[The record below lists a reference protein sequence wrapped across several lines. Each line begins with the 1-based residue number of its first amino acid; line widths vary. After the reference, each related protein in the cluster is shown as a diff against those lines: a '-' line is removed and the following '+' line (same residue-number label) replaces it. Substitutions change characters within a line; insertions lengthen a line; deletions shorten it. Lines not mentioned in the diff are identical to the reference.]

1 MVVYVVTAELME
13 KFRQP
18 FGLLLQG
25 TVSETMRQL
34 KEIVDR
40 EKPSRVI
47 AVGDTV
53 SRNLHVDG
61 INAQLSITDSRS
73 LRRRIPPAVLEPR
86 KVVLHVRNPRGTITE
101 EAMSMVREAL
111 LSEDHIHI
119 VVDGE
124 EDLLTLAAVLLAP
137 DNAFVVYGQPHE
149 GVVVV
154 KATAEKKA
162 EAEKLLDSMKRKKS

>member
-13 KFRQP
+13 RFKQP

-25 TVSETMRQL
+25 TFSETMRQL

-53 SRNLHVDG
+53 SRNLHVHG

-73 LRRRIPPAVLEPR
+73 LRRRIPPVVLETR
-86 KVVLHVRNPRGTITE
+86 KVVLHVRNPRGTITDR
-101 EAMSMVREAL
+101 AMSMVREAL
-111 LSEDHIHI
+111 LSEDHTHI

-124 EDLLTLAAVLLAP
+124 EDLLTLAAVLFAP
-137 DNAFVVYGQPHE
+137 DKAFVVYGQPHE

-162 EAEKLLDSMKRKKS
+162 EAKKLLESMKRKKS